1 MNVAASKAESE
12 TEQVLSSYLALVR
25 ATESVGAL
33 LRRQLMSFDLTM
45 SQFHVLEAL
54 LHLGPMSQK
63 LLGEKLLCSESNVT
77 VVVGNLEARGLVTRQ
92 GHEQDRRKVMVHL
105 TGKGQKLVAQ
115 AFPKHVK
122 LIRAQMSALNTREQD
137 TLRRLCKKL
146 GHGNPMKFVLEMTRV
161 DSEEVQGN

>member
-1 MNVAASKAESE
+1 
-12 TEQVLSSYLALVR
+12 
-25 ATESVGAL
+25 
-33 LRRQLMSFDLTM
+33 
-45 SQFHVLEAL
+45 
-54 LHLGPMSQK
+54 MSQK